1 MVICFIALPVL
12 IILGL
17 FSVRYR
23 KLAWEAFD
31 CVFRMVTLR
40 RCRSSFDQRIKS
52 AIVGKLMKRMPRLAG
67 FIHKKFVLLSWIF
80 VILFI
85 ASIIGSGYGLYNY
98 YVYGNCN
105 GPDSSAFCIFD
116 PFQDRSVEEDEHAT
130 CGVESV
136 ESDLK
141 LPQDLSGLPMIGK
154 SSVKV
159 VMFGCFTCPYTRDAT
174 NVIRRIVSDY
184 GTKVEFYFVAFPL
197 DQHDMAYEAS
207 LAAEC
212 VYDQDRIKY
221 WSFVLSILE
230 HNHEMT
236 HEDLINHAENLDLDI
251 EECLENREFEDEVER
266 KIELGREA
274 GIYGTPTFFVN
285 GEAIVGP
292 QEDKVFEAIDE
303 ALK

>member
-12 IILGL
+12 IILGI
-17 FSVRYR
+17 FSASYR

-31 CVFRMVTLR
+31 CVFRMATLR
-40 RCRSSFDQRIKS
+40 RCRSGFDQRVKS
-52 AIVGKLMKRMPRLAG
+52 KVVGKLMKTSPKVAG
-67 FIHKKFVLLSWIF
+67 FVYKKFVILSWIF
-80 VILFI
+80 VILFVLS
-85 ASIIGSGYGLYNY
+85 AVGSGYGLYNY

-116 PFQDRSVEEDEHAT
+116 PFHEAEEVSM
-130 CGVESV
+130 CGIEPIGTK
-136 ESDLK
+136 DLTV
-141 LPQDLSGLPMIGK
+141 PTDLERVPKIGK
-154 SSVKV
+154 SSMKV

-174 NVIRRIVSDY
+174 GVIRKIISDY

-212 VYDQDRIKY
+212 VYNQDRIKY
-221 WSFVLSILE
+221 WPFVLSILE
-230 HNHEMT
+230 HDHEMT
-236 HEDLINHAENLDLDI
+236 HEDLINHAKDLDLDI
-251 EECLENREFEDEVER
+251 EDCLMDEKFEEEVER
-266 KIELGREA
+266 KIELGKEA

-292 QEDKVFEAIDE
+292 REKEVFSAIEE
-303 ALK
+303 ALR